1 MKSLLLAILSV
12 ASLHAAPLFDGKSL
26 EGWRVEGSPYWT
38 VRDGILTGESDEA
51 KKNSNLWTQ
60 AEYKDFKLTLDF
72 KFKSENTTDKR
83 VDSGVYIRNSSD
95 QIQIGVSGS
104 KKRDL
109 TASPYIAAKKGYP
122 VEAEGIPEL
131 LKEGDWNSMTI
142 TAKGPLYI
150 VELNGKK
157 VLEYTSDSAS
167 EKGPV
172 GLQVHAGTAMKVEFR
187 NIVIDE
193 LQ

>member
-1 MKSLLLAILSV
+1 MKTLLLAIFS
-12 ASLHAAPLFDGKSL
+12 ATALHAAPIFDGKSL
-26 EGWRVEGSPYWT
+26 EGWRVEGHPYWT
-38 VRDGILTGESDEA
+38 VRDGVLTGQSDSE
-51 KKNSNLWTQ
+51 KKNSNLWTR

-72 KFKSENTTDKR
+72 RFKSENTTDLR
-83 VDSGVYIRNSSD
+83 VDSGVFIRNSSD

-109 TASPYIAAKKGYP
+109 TASPYIGTKKGYP
-122 VEAEGIPEL
+122 VEAEGIPGL

-142 TAKGPLYI
+142 IAKGATYT

-157 VLEYTSDSAS
+157 VLEYTSESAS

-172 GLQVHAGTAMKVEFR
+172 GLQVHAGTLMKVEFR
-187 NIVIDE
+187 NLDLEE
-193 LQ
+193 LK

>member
-1 MKSLLLAILSV
+1 MKSLLLAILAT

-26 EGWRVEGSPYWT
+26 DGWRVEGSPYWT
-38 VRDGILTGESDEA
+38 AKDGILTGESDDA
-51 KKNSNLWTQ
+51 KKSSNLWTQ

-83 VDSGVYIRNSSD
+83 VDSGVFVRNSSD

-109 TASPYIAAKKGYP
+109 TASPYIVKKSYP
-122 VEAEGIPEL
+122 VEADVAGN
-131 LKEGDWNSMTI
+131 LKEGDWNTLTI

-157 VLEYTSDSAS
+157 VTEYTSESAS
-167 EKGPV
+167 EKGPI
-172 GLQVHAGTAMKVEFR
+172 GLQVHAGTAMKIEYR
-187 NIVIDE
+187 NISIEE
-193 LQ
+193 LK